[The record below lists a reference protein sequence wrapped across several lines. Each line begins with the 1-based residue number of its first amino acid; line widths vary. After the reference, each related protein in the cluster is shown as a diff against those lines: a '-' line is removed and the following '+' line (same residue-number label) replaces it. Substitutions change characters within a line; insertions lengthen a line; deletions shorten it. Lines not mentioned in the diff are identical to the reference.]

1 MPYGLFFQS
10 WAALLLRPTFY
21 CFQCSELVGNDV
33 LVPIWNQLRAP
44 EAQVGLNSSETY
56 RFDLVGEVERGRVD
70 IKRHNDRFV

>member
-1 MPYGLFFQS
+1 M
-10 WAALLLRPTFY
+10 
-21 CFQCSELVGNDV
+21 VGNDV